1 MRLQE
6 YSANG
11 SSVAAAMGNLG
22 DETTDAACEWL
33 SLADLAHGSERVG
46 GAVVRSAQARK
57 ILKTISRLAPYK
69 STVLIQGES
78 GTGKELVAR
87 ALHMRGPAPGGP
99 FVTFN
104 CSNLLE
110 SLAESQLF
118 GHVRGAFTDAREDS
132 LGYFRSANG
141 GTLFLDEVGELPL
154 HLQPKLLRVLD
165 THVIQPVGS
174 ARSYPVDIRL
184 VAASNRDL
192 RAMVKAGQFRD
203 DLYYRLNAAS
213 ITVPPLRERREAI
226 PAFVAHFIEHF
237 NRLFGKDV
245 KAVSRVAVDA
255 LCANDWPGNVREL
268 GHAIESAVL
277 MTENDR
283 IDLDDLPFRYDDAIP
298 EAQSDAVEAV
308 LQNGALNLEDEANGA
323 TINCAKSSSRRC
335 FQMAAWPYS
344 LDGVIREASKLA
356 LVRALQATE
365 GNCHRAAEL
374 LGVSRYTV
382 YRMLNRFG
390 LGEGR
395 TYRTLRKSTANRA

>member
-11 SSVAAAMGNLG
+11 SSVTAAMENCGA
-22 DETTDAACEWL
+22 EPADATCEWL
-33 SLADLAHGSERVG
+33 SLADLAHGSEHVG

-165 THVIQPVGS
+165 THVVQPVGS
-174 ARSYPVDIRL
+174 ARSYAVDIRL

-203 DLYYRLNAAS
+203 DLYYRLNAAA
-213 ITVPPLRERREAI
+213 ILVPPLRERRDAI

-237 NRLFGKDV
+237 NRLFGKKV
-245 KAVSRVAVDA
+245 TLVSRTALDA

-268 GHAIESAVL
+268 GHAIESAIL
-277 MTENDR
+277 MTEGDR
-283 IDLDDLPFRYDDAIP
+283 IDLDDLPFEYEDTNP
-298 EAQSDAVEAV
+298 EALSEPVDAV
-308 LQNGALNLEDEANGA
+308 LQNGRINLADRPNGA
-323 TINCAKSSSRRC
+323 VINCAKSSSRRC
-335 FQMAAWPYS
+335 FQMATWPYS

-356 LVRALQATE
+356 LIRALEATE

-390 LGEGR
+390 MGEGR
-395 TYRTLRKSTANRA
+395 TYRTLRKSSANRA